1 MPTIREEIQA
11 KVHSLEA
18 AYGVERA
25 KLEADLAAIGP
36 LAEHEVESLK
46 TWVAAVV
53 KHFGL

>member
-11 KVHSLEA
+11 KMNNLEA
-18 AYGVERA
+18 AYAVEKA